1 MSDEI
6 ALRTDEVRLP
16 TPAQRAD
23 DMLSAALLA
32 VDRELGFSERATEP
46 HAMLVVA
53 HMHAQLAVYAIR
65 ALDLFLARSK

>member
-23 DMLSAALLA
+23 EMLSAALA
-32 VDRELGFSERATEP
+32 AADRELGSGARYGEP
-46 HAMLVVA
+46 YAMLATA
-53 HMHAQLAVYAIR
+53 HMHAQLAVHAIR